1 MNNEKEELSTSMSRA
16 YDQSL
21 RPFHGFMIRPLF
33 KVGPGNRSIL
43 RPELTGSDRFL

>member
-16 YDQSL
+16 YDKSL

-33 KVGPGNRSIL
+33 KVSLLMEIS
-43 RPELTGSDRFL
+43 EI

>member
-1 MNNEKEELSTSMSRA
+1 MQNEKEELSTSMSRA

-33 KVGPGNRSIL
+33 KVSLIVHYEPRT
-43 RPELTGSDRFL
+43 TG